1 MVGVQHLELGRHV
14 DVGGD
19 DLARLVFDEPDLDLV
34 ELAVQA
40 ADDALEVED
49 DVGYVLF

>member
-1 MVGVQHLELGRHV
+1 MIGVQDLELGRYV

-19 DLARLVFDEPDLDLV
+19 DLAGLVFDEPDLDLV
-34 ELAVQA
+34 GLAVQA

-49 DVGYVLF
+49 DVGDVLF